1 MAERIRVAHLLIA
14 GGLLLGASPAFAQ
27 DGMLFKNLLEGTFG
41 KSTPDIDYRERAP
54 LVVPPNSTLPPPQ
67 PSASARNAAWPKDPD
82 VERRKEDRE
91 RRYVPADGVRDN
103 PMLSP
108 QEIRRGRTTT
118 ASQRPAAPARGDND
132 LYRDVIEPIRIGKE
146 QAAHY
151 NEEAEKQLTF
161 GSEPPR
167 RTLIEPPTGYR
178 RPAGTAALGP
188 GRSGPVEDTQ
198 AVGEREFVTGQK
210 PMTGR

>member
-14 GGLLLGASPAFAQ
+14 GGLVLGASPAFAQ

-41 KSTPDIDYRERAP
+41 KSESDIDYRERAP

-67 PSASARNAAWPKDPD
+67 QSASTRNAAWPKDPD
-82 VERRKEDRE
+82 VQRRKEDKD

-118 ASQRPAAPARGDND
+118 ASQRPAPPARGDND

-161 GSEPPR
+161 GSEPVR
-167 RTLIEPPTGYR
+167 RTLTEPPTGYR
-178 RPAGTAALGP
+178 RPAATAAFGP
-188 GRSGPVEDTQ
+188 GQSGPVENTQ

-210 PMTGR
+210 PMMGR